1 MDEIE
6 KVNEI
11 MTQWNSAK

>member
-6 KVNEI
+6 KQFVL
-11 MTQWNSAK
+11 